1 MTERKSLHW
10 KAFLLALGISTAVFL
25 PFLLYNGGY
34 FIFIGDF
41 NAQQIPFYKLVHQAV
56 REGNFGWSWTTD
68 LGANFIA
75 SYSFYN
81 LTSPFF
87 WLTIPFPND
96 WVPFLMAPLLILKNA
111 CAALTSY
118 FYLARFVRRREFA
131 VLGSLLYAFSGF
143 MFYNT
148 FFNHFH
154 EVVVFFP
161 LLLIGMEEL
170 VQNNRR
176 GFFAVAVA
184 LNAVVNYWFFIGSA
198 VFCILYFAFRCTDK
212 SWLSLIHI

>member
-1 MTERKSLHW
+1 
-10 KAFLLALGISTAVFL
+10 
-25 PFLLYNGGY
+25 
-34 FIFIGDF
+34 
-41 NAQQIPFYKLVHQAV
+41 
-56 REGNFGWSWTTD
+56 
-68 LGANFIA
+68 
-75 SYSFYN
+75 
-81 LTSPFF
+81 
-87 WLTIPFPND
+87 
-96 WVPFLMAPLLILKNA
+96 MAPLLILKNA

-170 VQNNRR
+170 GAEQSPRLFR
-176 GFFAVAVA
+176 GGGCIKRSGQLLVFHRQRSV
-184 LNAVVNYWFFIGSA
+184 LHI
-198 VFCILYFAFRCTDK
+198 VFCIPL
-212 SWLSLIHI
+212 HG